1 MIIDPN
7 NNNGGGNAVN
17 NGLNFLDDF
26 DHQLQFYAHI

>member
-1 MIIDPN
+1 MIIEPN
-7 NNNGGGNAVN
+7 NNNNNNNIN